1 MTPENGGRGC
11 AAWLPRCRG
20 GECSRSREP
29 DQHVEIGESRATDL
43 GAESRMLGA
52 EAHHLILERKEESSL
67 QIFLDPPMKTGWVLL
82 HVYFYYHGG
91 AGWTEHKGGGM
102 HRIQC

>member
-1 MTPENGGRGC
+1 MQPGC
-11 AAWLPRCRG
+11 PAFAGANVQDPG
-20 GECSRSREP
+20 EP
-29 DQHVEIGESRATDL
+29 DQRVEIGESRAMDL

-67 QIFLDPPMKTGWVLL
+67 QIFVDPPMKTRWVLL

-91 AGWTEHKGGGM
+91 AGWTEHKGGGI